1 MNIQSLSV
9 CVPANKCINDCR
21 FCCSKMHA
29 SDYRD
34 RFTDVSCYATYTG
47 NMRKRLEYARENG
60 CNTCMLTGN
69 NEPQQNKEF
78 LRVFSEVNRS
88 LRTPF
93 LNIEMQTTGAFIDPD
108 FLDFFQSSVGVTTIA
123 VSVAC
128 LDDDENNRKM
138 IRTADKNLCLAA
150 FCEEIKKRDIN
161 LRLCLNMNDGILAHH
176 PYTPE
181 SVIELCSAFG
191 ADQITFRALWA
202 PDGDTEQGRWI
213 SRHVTA
219 KTLDFIEELKA
230 DVKAGG
236 KYLDTLEYG
245 ADRYDYHGFSVVVD
259 EDSMS
264 QEANKTAV
272 KYLILRPD
280 GHLYSKWDSRASLI
294 F

>member
-1 MNIQSLSV
+1 
-9 CVPANKCINDCR
+9 
-21 FCCSKMHA
+21 
-29 SDYRD
+29 
-34 RFTDVSCYATYTG
+34 
-47 NMRKRLEYARENG
+47 
-60 CNTCMLTGN
+60 
-69 NEPQQNKEF
+69 
-78 LRVFSEVNRS
+78 
-88 LRTPF
+88 
-93 LNIEMQTTGAFIDPD
+93 
-108 FLDFFQSSVGVTTIA
+108 
-123 VSVAC
+123 
-128 LDDDENNRKM
+128 
-138 IRTADKNLCLAA
+138 
-150 FCEEIKKRDIN
+150 
-161 LRLCLNMNDGILAHH
+161 MNDGILGHH

-181 SVIELCSAFG
+181 SVIRLCSAFG